1 MKTLIVDSND
11 VMIIDILDNSM
22 GVSFLTYIILNG
34 DEILDGNSLLAAI
47 QVYDGKS
54 VEKSFIQCSYIFT
67 FLQNGS
73 DIYKRYNFR
82 SMIAEKFTS
91 VETGNNQKKGVSG
104 GAIAGIVIFV
114 LLLVA
119 AVVVIAIIAAFI
131 M

>member
-54 VEKSFIQCSYIFT
+54 VEKASSNVHTYLPFCRMAPIST
-67 FLQNGS
+67 RGTTLG
-73 DIYKRYNFR
+73 
-82 SMIAEKFTS
+82 
-91 VETGNNQKKGVSG
+91 
-104 GAIAGIVIFV
+104 
-114 LLLVA
+114 L
-119 AVVVIAIIAAFI
+119 
-131 M
+131 